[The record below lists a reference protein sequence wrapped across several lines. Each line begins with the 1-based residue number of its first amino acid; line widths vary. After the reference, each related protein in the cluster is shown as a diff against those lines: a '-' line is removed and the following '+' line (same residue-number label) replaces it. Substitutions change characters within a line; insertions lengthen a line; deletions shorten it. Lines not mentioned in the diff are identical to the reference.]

1 MQSTSR
7 SRRVFKGL
15 LFAMTSVAICQF
27 PVADCALQWYNA
39 FHLDH
44 DADFLLHGVSEEFSY
59 DFTDPD
65 PGGAF

>member
-1 MQSTSR
+1 MQSTSTAR
-7 SRRVFKGL
+7 GTFKAL
-15 LFAMTSVAICQF
+15 LFSMTSVTICQF
-27 PVADCALQWYNA
+27 PVIDCALQWYDT